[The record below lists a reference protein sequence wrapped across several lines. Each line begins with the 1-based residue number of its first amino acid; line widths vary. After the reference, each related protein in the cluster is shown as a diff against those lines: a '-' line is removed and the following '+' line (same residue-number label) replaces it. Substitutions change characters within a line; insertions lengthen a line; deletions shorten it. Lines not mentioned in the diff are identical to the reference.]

1 LGISPLILRQFA
13 PFASWPDDCLAQ
25 LAESASLR
33 QLARRQ
39 LALTPAEMGEWI
51 GWVIEGGVW
60 LVDHTQE
67 DRESVLGRFTG
78 GDLFGEMHA
87 FGEAGR
93 LTGYLSY
100 VSVGPSKVALV
111 QRRVAWE
118 LIGREA
124 QVGQQLV
131 ALLTNR
137 MADFFRWRAILGL
150 PSAPER
156 VMAVLAALLTGDN
169 TIAIGQLPA
178 GMTQQE
184 IAAYA
189 NTTRETVTRVMQ
201 RLQADGVVVRDGST
215 WQVNRAALEKAQRSL
230 AL

>member
-1 LGISPLILRQFA
+1 MGVSPLILRQFA
-13 PFASWPDDCLAQ
+13 PFASWPDDCLAR
-25 LAESASLR
+25 LAENAHLR
-33 QLARRQ
+33 SLARRQ
-39 LALTPAEMGEWI
+39 LALTPAEIGEWI
-51 GWVIEGGVW
+51 GWVVEGGVW
-60 LVDHTQE
+60 LLDHTQE
-67 DRESVLGRFTG
+67 DRESVLGRFAG

-87 FGEAGR
+87 FGDAGR

-100 VSVGPSKVALV
+100 VAVGPSSVALV

-118 LIGREA
+118 LIGSEA

-131 ALLTNR
+131 ALLARR
-137 MADFFRWRAILGL
+137 MADFIRWRAILGL

-156 VMAVLAALLTGDN
+156 VMAVLATLSASSSAPGT
-169 TIAIGQLPA
+169 LPA

-201 RLQADGVVVRDGST
+201 RLQADGVVQRDGST
-215 WQVNRAALEKAQRSL
+215 WHINREALEQAQRSL

>member
-1 LGISPLILRQFA
+1 MGVSPLILRQFA
-13 PFASWPDDCLAQ
+13 PFASWPDECLAR
-25 LAESASLR
+25 LAESANLR
-33 QLARRQ
+33 HLARRQ
-39 LALTPAEMGEWI
+39 LALAPSEMGEWI

-60 LVDHTQE
+60 LLDHTQE
-67 DRESVLGRFTG
+67 DRESVLGRFMG

-87 FGEAGR
+87 FGDAGH

-100 VSVGPSKVALV
+100 VAVGTSTVAMV
-111 QRRVAWE
+111 HRRVAWE
-118 LIGREA
+118 LIGSEA

-131 ALLTNR
+131 ALLARR

-156 VMAVLAALLTGDN
+156 VMAVLAALMTGEG
-169 TIAIGQLPA
+169 AAEHLPA

-184 IAAYA
+184 ISAYA

-201 RLQADGVVVRDGST
+201 RLQADGVVRRDGST
-215 WQVNRAALEKAQRSL
+215 WHVNREALARAQRSL
-230 AL
+230 SL